1 MTRLLLRR
9 AWREVVTRAGG
20 WLPTLLIMSLSVA
33 TFLAFWLT
41 QRDVALAQEEFYQ
54 KLRFLDFWIPVRD
67 MPLDRARALASTPG
81 VEALEA
87 RQLAGFRLLRPKDGT
102 FAKGLVLSLPADRPP
117 TVNDVTISAGRSLQ
131 GPGEL
136 LLEARCARALGYQP
150 GDLIEVAQGKR
161 LRLVGLFASPEWM
174 WYSLNA
180 ADPRPAYERLAIFF
194 ASREDVESL
203 QQRPGTVQEL
213 HVRLKPGSRA
223 DLVSNQMA
231 LACRPHIEEMPVLRS
246 RQASH
251 ALLERDRRLLRG
263 IATGFPLL
271 LGSIAFLVCYS
282 HLWQLLSRQVREC
295 ATLLCLG
302 LSHGQLMGQY
312 LAQGCTVGLLA
323 GISGGFLGELLS
335 GLLTKS
341 YAHLLGL
348 PFISHRLHPTV
359 LLVASAASVLLGA
372 LASLSAALRIRAVT
386 PAQAQRPAPELAFSA
401 LPPWVG
407 RLTNN
412 RFWTRMALRSVMR
425 HPWRSAVT
433 GLALSASI
441 AGVTMVL
448 AILQSQTEILD
459 FYFEKVHLYD
469 LQVDLVRPIEQE
481 EVAGRFAGQGVSRI
495 EPGLRVGAVLAGQ
508 SSAIRLGIWGLGPG
522 TRLLQLYDPRR
533 RPLEQ
538 PQGRELAL
546 GPVWGRQLGD
556 ERTLSMHLGEAPD
569 SRAEYQVIR
578 LYEPIANPAKV
589 SLHKLQEQFAAEHGF
604 PQKAVNLLLIEVEP
618 GQMSQ
623 VKRLLAHNP
632 LIRDVVDARA
642 IRREVEA
649 AMASFSLISTIML
662 MLTAFLGTIVLTG
675 TTVVQMVD
683 RRQEL
688 ALMAALGT
696 PTISLFG
703 LCLTE
708 FLLLWIPALALGVT
722 GGWLAAGHL
731 LGTYQD
737 DLLVV
742 ELVLAPKTVAFS
754 AVFSLLNV
762 LAGVGLA
769 FSVQASR
776 IFSNVSSARLG

>member
-1 MTRLLLRR
+1 MV
-9 AWREVVTRAGG
+9 AHAGG
-20 WLPTLLIMSLSVA
+20 WLPTLLIMSISVA

-41 QRDVALAQEEFYQ
+41 QRDVALAQDEFYQ
-54 KLRFLDFWIPVRD
+54 KLHFLDFWIPVRD
-67 MPLDRARALASTPG
+67 MPLDRARALASMPG
-81 VEALEA
+81 VQALEA
-87 RQLAGFRLLRPKDGT
+87 RQIAGFRLRRPKDET
-102 FAKGLVLSLPADRPP
+102 FAKGLVLSMPADRRP
-117 TVNDVTISAGRSLQ
+117 TVNDVTISVGRSLQ

-150 GDLIEVAQGKR
+150 GDLIEVARGRR
-161 LRLVGLFASPEWM
+161 LQLVGLFTSPEWM

-194 ASREDVESL
+194 ATREDVESL

-213 HVRLKPGSRA
+213 HVRLKPGVRA
-223 DLVSNQMA
+223 DLVSNQVA
-231 LACRPHIEEMPVLRS
+231 LACRPHIDQMPVLRS

-271 LGSIAFLVCYS
+271 LGSVAFLVCYS
-282 HLWQLLSRQVREC
+282 HLWQLLSRQIQEC

-302 LSHGQLMGQY
+302 LSHRQLTGQY
-312 LAQGCTVGLLA
+312 LAQGCAVGLLA
-323 GISGGFLGELLS
+323 GISGGFMGEMLS

-348 PFISHRLHPTV
+348 PFVSHRLHPTI
-359 LLVASAASVLLGA
+359 LLVAAAASVLLGA

-407 RLTNN
+407 RLTKN
-412 RFWTRMALRSVMR
+412 RLWTRMALRSVVR
-425 HPWRSAVT
+425 HPWRSAIT

-448 AILQSQTEILD
+448 AILQSQKEIVD
-459 FYFEKVHLYD
+459 FYFERVHLYD

-481 EVAGRFAGQGVSRI
+481 EVVERFAGQGVSRI
-495 EPGLRVGAVLAGQ
+495 EPGLRVGAALAGQ
-508 SSAIRLGIWGLGPG
+508 GGTVRLGVWGLGPG
-522 TRLLQLYDPRR
+522 TRLLQLFDPRR
-533 RPLEQ
+533 RPIEQ
-538 PQGRELAL
+538 PQGAEMAL
-546 GPVWGRQLGD
+546 GPIWGRQLGND
-556 ERTLSMHLGEAPD
+556 KTLSMHLGEAPD
-569 SRAEYQVIR
+569 SRAEYEVVL

-589 SLHKLQEQFAAEHGF
+589 SLTKLQGQFAAEHGF
-604 PQKAVNLLLIEVEP
+604 PKKAVNLLLIKVEP

-623 VKRLLAHNP
+623 VKRVLAHDP

-649 AMASFSLISTIML
+649 VVAGFSLVCTIML
-662 MLTAFLGTIVLTG
+662 LLTAFLGTIVLTG

-688 ALMAALGT
+688 TLLAALGT
-696 PTISLFG
+696 PTNSLFR

-731 LGTYQD
+731 LSTYQN

-742 ELVLAPKTVAFS
+742 ELVLAPKTIMFS
-754 AVFSLLNV
+754 AAFSLLNV

-769 FSVQASR
+769 FSLQASR
-776 IFSNVSSARLG
+776 IFSKVATARVG